1 MSVTAKYVANL
12 FGPFYSRT
20 NSKSVEYQLLSES
33 ATIKD
38 LVEKIIEQFPTIRDF
53 IYDGDDLAENTMI
66 VMNGDIVGGE
76 NWFETKITPEDRISF
91 FQGQHG
97 G

>member
-1 MSVTAKYVANL
+1 MSVKAKFVANL

-20 NSKSVEYQLLSES
+20 KSKSVEYQLDSGT

-38 LVEKIIEQFPTIRDF
+38 LVAKIIEQYPTIKEF
-53 IYDGDDLAENTMI
+53 IYDGDHLAENTMI

-76 NWFETKITPEDRISF
+76 SWFDTKITPEDRISF